1 MLDSIDHII
10 IAVKDISAATDNYTK
25 LLGFPPT
32 WKGIHSEQGTENAL
46 FPLENL
52 YVELLA
58 ANGEGP
64 GSTMIKSFLELN
76 GEGLSGIALGTSDIE
91 EAQRKLT
98 LMKINTRELIS
109 GEGAD
114 SHSNEIR
121 TWKNLFLPFS
131 LTRGIFTFFIEHQ
144 KGELPKHKEDFDS
157 PISRLDHV
165 VINTNDPDG
174 LISLYRDKYGIRL
187 ALDQTVEEWGGRM
200 LFFRLNQ
207 TTIEVI
213 GKENDK
219 EAEDS
224 LWGLAWVVK
233 DIKATQKRLL
243 SEGVEMTEVKNGR
256 KPNTLVTTVKSH
268 TCNIP
273 TLLIQQL

>member
-131 LTRGIFTFFIEHQ
+131 LTRGVFTFFIEHQ

-157 PISRLDHV
+157 PISKLDHV

-174 LISLYRDKYGIRL
+174 FISLYRDKYGIRL

-243 SEGVEMTEVKNGR
+243 SEGVEMTEVKDGR

>member
-1 MLDSIDHII
+1 MEDLSIAI
-10 IAVKDISAATDNYTK
+10 KNYTK

-32 WKGIHSEQGTENAL
+32 WRGEHPGQGTENAL

-58 ANGEGP
+58 SNGHGP
-64 GSTMIKSFLELN
+64 GSDTIKSFLELN

-91 EAQRKLT
+91 AARNKLND
-98 LMKINTRELIS
+98 MNIDVDNFVS
-109 GEGAD
+109 GEGTNVV
-114 SHSNEIR
+114 SNKTR

-131 LTRGIFTFFIEHQ
+131 LTRGVFTFFIEHLE
-144 KGELPKHKEDFDS
+144 GELPRHREDFDS
-157 PISRLDHV
+157 PIQRLDHV

-200 LFFRLNQ
+200 LFFRLNH

-213 GKENDK
+213 GKQNGKDSK
-219 EAEDS
+219 DS
-224 LWGLAWVVK
+224 LWGLAWVVQ
-233 DIKATQKRLL
+233 DIKDTHKRLL
-243 SEGVEMTEVKNGR
+243 SEGVEVTEVKKGR
-256 KPNTLVTTVKSH
+256 KLNTLVVTVKSH

-273 TLLIQQL
+273 TLLVQHL